1 MVVDGNLQVVH
12 ARFADADFFIR
23 EDMDKKLEEF
33 VPKLSQLT
41 FQKELGSMLDKTNRL
56 QSLVEP
62 IARRVGLEGGD
73 LATAERVATL
83 CKADLASEMVVE
95 MTALQG
101 IMGRY
106 YALCS
111 GEPQA
116 VADGIYEHY
125 LPRYAEDTLP
135 ESLAGTAVGIA
146 DRLDSLV
153 GLFAVGLAPTGN
165 KDPFALRR
173 SALGLVQILVEKKV
187 DFNLTWALEQAAALL
202 PVASPAGTVQAA
214 QEFIATRL
222 RGLLLDQGKR
232 YDVVDAVLKAQ
243 SDNPAKAAQ
252 NVEILSRWVANAVWT
267 DLLPAYSRCYRITR
281 DLDVTYPVNPEKL
294 QETEEF
300 ALHAAVCAAEE
311 ALRAKPDLE
320 AALCQVRGLI
330 DPINTFFNKVLVMA
344 EDEAVR
350 QTRLG
355 LLQRVVML
363 LKPMADLVTLEGF

>member
-1 MVVDGNLQVVH
+1 
-12 ARFADADFFIR
+12 
-23 EDMDKKLEEF
+23 F

-153 GLFAVGLAPTGN
+153 GLFAV
-165 KDPFALRR
+165 
-173 SALGLVQILVEKKV
+173 
-187 DFNLTWALEQAAALL
+187 
-202 PVASPAGTVQAA
+202 
-214 QEFIATRL
+214 
-222 RGLLLDQGKR
+222 
-232 YDVVDAVLKAQ
+232 
-243 SDNPAKAAQ
+243 
-252 NVEILSRWVANAVWT
+252 
-267 DLLPAYSRCYRITR
+267 
-281 DLDVTYPVNPEKL
+281 
-294 QETEEF
+294 
-300 ALHAAVCAAEE
+300 
-311 ALRAKPDLE
+311 
-320 AALCQVRGLI
+320 
-330 DPINTFFNKVLVMA
+330 
-344 EDEAVR
+344 
-350 QTRLG
+350 
-355 LLQRVVML
+355 
-363 LKPMADLVTLEGF
+363 

>member
-1 MVVDGNLQVVH
+1 M
-12 ARFADADFFIR
+12 
-23 EDMDKKLEEF
+23 
-33 VPKLSQLT
+33 
-41 FQKELGSMLDKTNRL
+41 
-56 QSLVEP
+56 
-62 IARRVGLEGGD
+62 
-73 LATAERVATL
+73 
-83 CKADLASEMVVE
+83 
-95 MTALQG
+95 
-101 IMGRY
+101 
-106 YALCS
+106 
-111 GEPQA
+111 
-116 VADGIYEHY
+116 
-125 LPRYAEDTLP
+125 
-135 ESLAGTAVGIA
+135 
-146 DRLDSLV
+146 
-153 GLFAVGLAPTGN
+153 
-165 KDPFALRR
+165 
-173 SALGLVQILVEKKV
+173 
-187 DFNLTWALEQAAALL
+187 